1 MIAHSIFFYI
11 FSIIA
16 ILSAIMV
23 TVSKNTVHSVFFLI
37 LDFISISCLFIM
49 IGAEFVGMIM
59 LIVYVG
65 AVAVLFLFVV
75 MMLNVSLQKNEWF
88 AAERGSSHIPVG
100 IIVSIIIFFE
110 LIIVVGG
117 WKFKP
122 NLNPDSLDLNFISEK
137 TNTHSIGEVLYTD
150 YIHLFQLS
158 GMILLVAMIGA
169 IVLTFRKR
177 SGIKKQSYFKQVS
190 RERSDGVEL
199 IDVEKN
205 KGVKIDVRSFPWPL
219 SYISSYNLYYWC
231 GGNIFKSKKYNC
243 YFNEY

>member
-1 MIAHSIFFYI
+1 MAHAIFFYI
-11 FSIIA
+11 FSTIA
-16 ILSAIMV
+16 IISAIMV

-49 IGAEFVGMIM
+49 IGAEFLGMIM

-75 MMLNVSLQKNEWF
+75 MMLNVAQQKKQWF
-88 AAERGSSHIPVG
+88 SSIGSSKHIPIGVL
-100 IIVSIIIFFE
+100 ISVIIFFE
-110 LIIVVGG
+110 LIIVIGG

-122 NLNPDSLDLNFISEK
+122 NVSSSLMLSPNIGIS
-137 TNTHSIGEVLYTD
+137 NTHSIGNVLYTD

-177 SGIKKQSYFKQVS
+177 LGLKKQNYFSQIS
-190 RERSDGVEL
+190 RERSDSVEL
-199 IDVEKN
+199 KDVPTN
-205 KGVKIDVRSFPWPL
+205 KGVDL
-219 SYISSYNLYYWC
+219 D
-231 GGNIFKSKKYNC
+231 G
-243 YFNEY
+243 